1 MNFFIKITEVV
12 YVWKEL
18 SLKIYSKNK
27 SFQTENA
34 INSKIL
40 FIKVWE
46 MLSIYRLQH
55 FLKL

>member
-40 FIKVWE
+40 FIKV
-46 MLSIYRLQH
+46 
-55 FLKL
+55 